1 MINVSTCFFLVKGT
15 IECLRLC
22 VNVDYLLL
30 LYEFFVEG
38 LPKRHDELDNPIA
51 EQRYDPDSSKNTLTV
66 VKKEHN
72 LSESSGL
79 ESSSSATTL
88 NVAAGVTAGAADVR
102 QRVVC
107 ELRVEYPQF
116 ILYEDQYELKR
127 SNSLI
132 VDGMFHVKIDLDD
145 ERIKVHTML
154 NDLMVRLKSVRA
166 VSVAKR
172 VFKTSKRIIVAPTSL
187 SLSGEMDNRPIRSV
201 DDMIDRKAQSFILD
215 IQDINFNMSPQV
227 LNTSLKMMATI
238 QNSLDQVCFNFCCCC
253 NLITKKKE
261 FFSLIFK
268 EIQNGSDRGERRDPS
283 GLGQS
288 IPGGRV
294 QYERVLVHSTKRAD
308 PASQLV
314 ESIKLGEL
322 SHRQLD
328 CK

>member
-1 MINVSTCFFLVKGT
+1 MKLVFLVKGT

-38 LPKRHDELDNPIA
+38 LPRRHDELDNPSSG
-51 EQRYDPDSSKNTLTV
+51 EQRFDPDSSKNTLTV

-88 NVAAGVTAGAADVR
+88 NVATTAAAAGSVR
-102 QRVVC
+102 ERVVC

-227 LNTSLKMMATI
+227 LNTSLKMMASI
-238 QNSLDQVCFNFCCCC
+238 QNSLDQVCFWLVFF
-253 NLITKKKE
+253 
-261 FFSLIFK
+261 FFS
-268 EIQNGSDRGERRDPS
+268 N
-283 GLGQS
+283 
-288 IPGGRV
+288 
-294 QYERVLVHSTKRAD
+294 
-308 PASQLV
+308 
-314 ESIKLGEL
+314 
-322 SHRQLD
+322 
-328 CK
+328 